1 MLSVKS
7 NLGFSGMFE
16 VLAAGGAV
24 PPIFVLLTLVLS
36 SVVIVSLLCARLKQS
51 LLVGYFICGLILAN
65 CGILDWAGVGDIK
78 LVQDLSEIGIV
89 LLLFTLGIEFSVK
102 ELKALR
108 RPALLGGGIQVGLC
122 ILISMGIGVLLDF
135 GWQASLLLGFMV
147 CLSSTAVS
155 LKTFQDLHMPESPQ
169 ARVTLGMALFQDLM
183 TILFMVLLPVIV
195 SESSDSGADLLYAL
209 LKGLAFTG
217 FLVLISRFGLPQM
230 LDAVAKSKSRELFT
244 VTVIGLCAAVALLS
258 GVLGL
263 SPALGAFAA
272 GVVVSESIYSHRVL
286 SDILPF
292 KDLFLT
298 IFFVSVGLL
307 IDLEIVMQE
316 WGWILLI
323 ATVLIVLKGGVVYLA
338 AKVSGLKCNRS
349 FVVSAALCSMGEFS
363 IVVLNR
369 SQDFQVFDPRVEQ
382 LILASTALSMALVP
396 TLMKLVVGHSKRSN
410 DATVKGRKK
419 ESEQESLMGMVG
431 QMEHM
436 TDHVIICG
444 YGPVGQNL
452 HANLKSMHIP
462 VVILEMNP
470 DTIKKLLSDGD
481 FALFADARDREGLMA
496 ARIEHA
502 RGLAVTFPDK
512 PASLAI
518 LHVAREMNEKL
529 LLYARCKFKA
539 DMVDFE
545 KAEIDHI
552 LLDEEHCGRAMI
564 KRVMLSYSDEFDESW
579 M

>member
-1 MLSVKS
+1 MLDKLCSFK
-7 NLGFSGMFE
+7 

-36 SVVIVSLLCARLKQS
+36 SVVIVSLLFARLKQS
-51 LLVGYFICGLILAN
+51 LLVGYFICGLILSN
-65 CGILDWAGVGDIK
+65 SGLLDWAGVGDIK
-78 LVQDLSEIGIV
+78 VVQDLSEIGIV

-108 RPALLGGGIQVGLC
+108 RPALLGGGIQVSLC
-122 ILISMGIGVLLDF
+122 ILIAMGVGMSLGFD
-135 GWQASLLLGFMV
+135 WRSSLLLGFMV

-155 LKTFQDLHMPESPQ
+155 LKTFQDMHMPESPQ

-195 SESSDSGADLLYAL
+195 SETSDSGSDLLYAL
-209 LKGLAFTG
+209 LKGVGFTV
-217 FLVLISRFGLPQM
+217 FLIVISRFGLPQM
-230 LDAVAKSKSRELFT
+230 LDAVAKSRSRELFT

-307 IDLEIVMQE
+307 IDLELVMQE
-316 WGWILLI
+316 WVWVLLI
-323 ATVLIVLKGGVVYLA
+323 SVVLILLKGGIVYLA
-338 AKVSGLKCNRS
+338 ARLSGLQSNRS
-349 FVVSAALCSMGEFS
+349 FVVAAALCSMGEFS

-369 SQDFQVFDPRVEQ
+369 SMDLQVFNTRVEQ

-396 TLMKLVVGHSKRSN
+396 TLMKVAVKFCKRCNESN
-410 DATVKGRKK
+410 RGGAKK
-419 ESEQESLMGMVG
+419 ENEKESLMGMVG

-436 TDHVIICG
+436 EDHVIICG

-452 HANLKSMHIP
+452 HANLKSLHIP
-462 VVILEMNP
+462 VVIMEMNP
-470 DTIKKLLSDGD
+470 DTIKSLLNEGH

-496 ARIEHA
+496 ARVEHA
-502 RGLAVTFPDK
+502 RGIAVTFPDK
-512 PASLAI
+512 TTSLTI
-518 LHVAREMNEKL
+518 LQTAHEINETL
-529 LLYARCKFKA
+529 LRYARCKFKSDIEA
-539 DMVDFE
+539 FE
-545 KAEIDHI
+545 KAEVDHI

-579 M
+579 I

>member
-1 MLSVKS
+1 MKIFGSVD
-7 NLGFSGMFE
+7 

-36 SVVIVSLLCARLKQS
+36 SVVVVSLLCARLKQS
-51 LLVGYFICGLILAN
+51 LLIGYFVCGLVLSN
-65 CGILDWAGVGDIK
+65 SGVLDWAGVGDTG
-78 LVQDLSEIGIV
+78 VVHDLSEIGIV
-89 LLLFTLGIEFSVK
+89 LLLFTLGIEFSIK

-108 RPALLGGGIQVGLC
+108 RPALLGGGIQVGLS
-122 ILISMGIGVLLDF
+122 ILIAMGVGVFLDM
-135 GWQASLLLGFMV
+135 GWQASVLLGFMV

-155 LKTFQDLHMPESPQ
+155 LKTFQDLGLPESPQ

-195 SESSDSGADLLYAL
+195 SDSSDSGNDLFYAL
-209 LKGLAFTG
+209 IKGLGFTV
-217 FLVLISRFGLPQM
+217 FLVVISKFGLPQM
-230 LDAVAKSKSRELFT
+230 LDAVAKSRSRELFT

-307 IDLEIVMQE
+307 IDLELVMKE
-316 WGWILLI
+316 WVW
-323 ATVLIVLKGGVVYLA
+323 VLAISAVLVLVKGGVVYLA
-338 AKVSGLKCNRS
+338 ARLSGLQSSRS
-349 FVVSAALCSMGEFS
+349 LVVAAALCSMGEFS

-369 SQDFQVFDPRVEQ
+369 SMDLKVFDVRVEQ

-396 TLMKLVVGHSKRSN
+396 TLMKLGVSFCRKSNDRGVRGGKSKR
-410 DATVKGRKK
+410 GKK
-419 ESEQESLMGMVG
+419 ESLWENEIGMIG
-431 QMEHM
+431 QIEHLK
-436 TDHVIICG
+436 DHVIICG

-452 HANLKSMHIP
+452 HKNLQSLHIP

-470 DTIKKLLSDGD
+470 ATVKELIGEGH

-512 PASLAI
+512 PISLAI
-518 LHVAREMNEKL
+518 VHTARELKESL
-529 LLYARCKFKA
+529 LLYVRCKFKA
-539 DMVDFE
+539 DLVDFE
-545 KAEIDHI
+545 EARIDHV
-552 LLDEEHCGRAMI
+552 LLDEEQSGRAMI
-564 KRVMLSYSDEFDESW
+564 KRVMLSYSEEFDESW

>member
-1 MLSVKS
+1 MIDLISV
-7 NLGFSGMFE
+7 E
-16 VLAAGGAV
+16 VIAAGGAV

-36 SVVIVSLLCARLKQS
+36 SVVLVSLLCSKLKQS
-51 LLVGYFICGLILAN
+51 LLIGYFVCGLVLSN
-65 CGILDWAGVGDIK
+65 CGLLDWAGVGDVGLI
-78 LVQDLSEIGIV
+78 QNLSEIGIV

-108 RPALLGGGIQVGLC
+108 KPALLGGGVQVSLC
-122 ILISMGIGVLLDF
+122 ILIAMGAGMFFGLD
-135 GWQASLLLGFMV
+135 WRASVLLGFMV

-155 LKTFQDLHMPESPQ
+155 LKTFQDLGLPESPQ

-195 SESSDSGADLLYAL
+195 SDSSNSGGDLLYAL
-209 LKGLAFTG
+209 LKGVAFTV
-217 FLVLISRFGLPQM
+217 FLVVISRFGLPQV
-230 LDAVAKSKSRELFT
+230 LDAVAKSGSRELFT

-307 IDLEIVMQE
+307 IDLSTVMEE
-316 WGWILLI
+316 WLL
-323 ATVLIVLKGGVVYLA
+323 VLIITVVLLVIKGGVVYLA
-338 AKVSGLKCNRS
+338 ARVSGLQMCRS
-349 FVVSAALCSMGEFS
+349 LVVAAALCSMGEFS

-369 SQDFQVFDPRVEQ
+369 SMDLQVFDARLEQ

-396 TLMKLVVGHSKRSN
+396 TLMKLSVNFNKRNS
-410 DATVKGRKK
+410 DRVSSGAKCLRGDK
-419 ESEQESLMGMVG
+419 ETLWENEIGMIGQIEQI
-431 QMEHM
+431 

-452 HANLKSMHIP
+452 HKNLQSLHIP
-462 VVILEMNP
+462 VVIMEMNP
-470 DTIKKLLSDGD
+470 VTVKRLLGEGH
-481 FALFADARDREGLMA
+481 FALFADARDREGLKV
-496 ARIEHA
+496 ARAEYA

-512 PASLAI
+512 LISLSIVHA
-518 LHVAREMNEKL
+518 AREINEAL
-529 LLYARCKFKA
+529 LLYVRCKFKA
-539 DMVDFE
+539 DVDDFE
-545 KAEIDHI
+545 EAGIDHI
-552 LLDEEHCGRAMI
+552 LLDEEQSGRAMI
-564 KRVMLSYSDEFDESW
+564 KRVMLGYSNDFDEDW

>member
-1 MLSVKS
+1 MNYFSFEI
-7 NLGFSGMFE
+7 LG
-16 VLAAGGAV
+16 AGGAV

-36 SVVIVSLLCARLKQS
+36 SVVLVSLVCSQLKQS
-51 LLVGYFICGLILAN
+51 LLVGYFVCGLVLSN
-65 CGILDWAGVGDIK
+65 SGLLDLAGVGDNA
-78 LVQDLSEIGIV
+78 LVENLSEIGIV

-108 RPALLGGGIQVGLC
+108 RPALLGGGLQVGLC
-122 ILISMGIGVLLDF
+122 ICIAMGLGLLLDL
-135 GWQASLLLGFMV
+135 GWQASLLLGFMF

-155 LKTFQDLHMPESPQ
+155 LKTFQDLGLPESPQ

-183 TILFMVLLPVIV
+183 TILFMVLLPAIV
-195 SESSDSGADLLYAL
+195 SESSDSASHLLYAL
-209 LKGLAFTG
+209 LKGVGFTV
-217 FLVLISRFGLPQM
+217 FLVVISRFGLPQM

-286 SDILPF
+286 SDVLPF

-307 IDLEIVMQE
+307 IDLDVVMNE
-316 WGWILLI
+316 WVLVLLI
-323 ATVLIVLKGGVVYLA
+323 SLVMLLVKGGIVFMA
-338 AKVSGLKCNRS
+338 ARVSGLQTNRS
-349 FVVSAALCSMGEFS
+349 LVVAAALCSMGEFS

-369 SQDFQVFDPRVEQ
+369 SMDLKVFDPRLEQ

-396 TLMKLVVGHSKRSN
+396 TLMKRGVKFCMSRSDRN
-410 DATVKGRKK
+410 VLGGKKGGGKK
-419 ESEQESLMGMVG
+419 ETKWENEIGMIG
-431 QMEHM
+431 QIEHLH
-436 TDHVIICG
+436 DHVIICG

-452 HANLKSMHIP
+452 HKNLESLHIP
-462 VVILEMNP
+462 VVVLEMNP
-470 DTIKKLLSDGD
+470 GTVKELIKEGH
-481 FALFADARDREGLMA
+481 FALFADARDREGLRA

-512 PASLAI
+512 PISLSI
-518 LHVAREMNEKL
+518 VHTAREMKEEL
-529 LLYARCKFKA
+529 LLYVRCKFKA
-539 DMVDFE
+539 DLADFE
-545 KAEIDHI
+545 AARIDHV
-552 LLDEEHCGRAMI
+552 LLDEEQSGRAMI
-564 KRVMLSYSDEFDESW
+564 KRVMLSYSEEFDESW

>member
-1 MLSVKS
+1 MMNFGS
-7 NLGFSGMFE
+7 FD

-36 SVVIVSLLCARLKQS
+36 SVVVVSLVCAQLKQS
-51 LLVGYFICGLILAN
+51 LLVGYFVCGLILSN
-65 CGILDWAGVGDIK
+65 SGILDWAGVGDIA

-108 RPALLGGGIQVGLC
+108 RPALLGGGVQVGLC
-122 ILISMGIGVLLDF
+122 ILVAMGVGMMCGLE
-135 GWQASLLLGFMV
+135 WRASLLLGFMV

-155 LKTFQDLHMPESPQ
+155 LKTFQDLGLPESPQ

-195 SESSDSGADLLYAL
+195 SDSSDSGSDLFYAL
-209 LKGLAFTG
+209 IKGVGFTV
-217 FLVLISRFGLPQM
+217 FLVVISRFGLPQM
-230 LDAVAKSKSRELFT
+230 LDAVAKSRSRELFT

-307 IDLEIVMQE
+307 IDLDLVMKE
-316 WGWILLI
+316 WVW
-323 ATVLIVLKGGVVYLA
+323 VLTISAALVLLKGGVVYFA
-338 AKVSGLKCNRS
+338 ARLSGLQSSRS
-349 FVVSAALCSMGEFS
+349 LVVAAALCSMGEFS

-369 SQDFQVFDPRVEQ
+369 SMELKVFDVRVEQ

-396 TLMKLVVGHSKRSN
+396 TLMKLGVVYSRKRSDRNVKSKR
-410 DATVKGRKK
+410 GKK
-419 ESEQESLMGMVG
+419 ESIWESEIGMIG
-431 QMEHM
+431 QIEHIH
-436 TDHVIICG
+436 DHVIICG

-452 HANLKSMHIP
+452 HKNLQSMHIP

-470 DTIKKLLSDGD
+470 ETVKKLIGEGH
-481 FALFADARDREGLMA
+481 FALFADARDREGLMV
-496 ARIEHA
+496 ARVEHA

-512 PASLAI
+512 PISLAI
-518 LHVAREMNEKL
+518 VHTAREMNESL
-529 LLYARCKFKA
+529 LLYVRCKFKA
-539 DMVDFE
+539 DLKDFE
-545 KAEIDHI
+545 GARIDHV
-552 LLDEEHCGRAMI
+552 LLDEEQSGRAMI
-564 KRVMLSYSDEFDESW
+564 KRVMLSYSKEFDESW

>member
-1 MLSVKS
+1 MLDIISSFKI
-7 NLGFSGMFE
+7 
-16 VLAAGGAV
+16 LAAGGAV

-36 SVVIVSLLCARLKQS
+36 SVVVVSLLCARLKQS
-51 LLVGYFICGLILAN
+51 LLVGYFVCGLILSN
-65 CGILDWAGVGDIK
+65 SGLLDWAGVGDIK
-78 LVQDLSEIGIV
+78 VVQDLSEIGIV

-108 RPALLGGGIQVGLC
+108 RPALLGGGVQVGLC
-122 ILISMGIGVLLDF
+122 ILISMGAGMALDF
-135 GWQASLLLGFMV
+135 DWRSSLLLGFMV

-155 LKTFQDLHMPESPQ
+155 LKTFQDMNMPETPQ

-195 SESSDSGADLLYAL
+195 SESSDSGSDLLFAL
-209 LKGLAFTG
+209 LKGLGFTG
-217 FLVLISRFGLPQM
+217 FLVVISKFGLPQM
-230 LDAVAKSKSRELFT
+230 LDAVAKSRSRELFT

-307 IDLEIVMQE
+307 IDLELVMQE
-316 WGWILLI
+316 WVWVLLI
-323 ATVLIVLKGGVVYLA
+323 SVVLILLKGGVVYLA
-338 AKVSGLKCNRS
+338 ARLSGLQSNRS
-349 FVVSAALCSMGEFS
+349 FVVAAALCSMGEFS

-369 SQDFQVFDPRVEQ
+369 SMDLQVFTIRTEQ
-382 LILASTALSMALVP
+382 LILASAALSMALVP
-396 TLMKLVVGHSKRSN
+396 SLMKVAARYCKRCN
-410 DATVKGRKK
+410 EATVRGAKK
-419 ESEQESLMGMVG
+419 ENEQESMMGMVG

-436 TDHVIICG
+436 EDHVIICG

-462 VVILEMNP
+462 VVILDMNP
-470 DTIKKLLSDGD
+470 DTIKKLLNEGH
-481 FALFADARDREGLMA
+481 FALFGDARDREGLMA
-496 ARIEHA
+496 ARVEHA

-512 PASLAI
+512 TPSLAI
-518 LHVAREMNEKL
+518 LHTAREMNEAL

-539 DMVDFE
+539 DMEAFE

-564 KRVMLSYSDEFDESW
+564 KRVMLSYSDEFDENW
-579 M
+579 L